1 VKTILVVC
9 CALLAAACAPAAQA
23 PSPTPAATVTATP
36 TLHATA
42 TATATATA
50 SPTPTRTLAPGVRR
64 LDSVAGRAVASPD
77 GKWIGVAPA
86 GGVGPFALQV
96 FDVEGRLQR
105 THTLPTPN
113 WRWLEDSSG
122 FFVALDAPQRSSA
135 LGIIELAGG
144 AARDTGLQMSGESL
158 SRDRTWVVAA
168 HEEGCCADVLRREIW
183 ATLRMGG
190 PTRVVAKAA
199 STEKQA
205 IAILG
210 IDARDRVVYRDA
222 ADIFSVP
229 VTGGTPQ
236 RLGPTAG
243 DWRKTFIGTASPD
256 GLAIMVITVD
266 PAIWAV
272 VSGDRVTAWP
282 SSAGEVLPMRTAEKP
297 TTTTPVWTADHSL
310 LVRTTTGGLAAVNVV
325 SLEQTALGGRLVD
338 GDVPLAYRQLKL
350 LVARAGE
357 LIVLDVASNNVRSTG
372 IDVGQKLPGLTASA
386 LPGGGFIVSLD
397 GTTYRID

>member
-1 VKTILVVC
+1 
-9 CALLAAACAPAAQA
+9 
-23 PSPTPAATVTATP
+23 
-36 TLHATA
+36 
-42 TATATATA
+42 
-50 SPTPTRTLAPGVRR
+50 
-64 LDSVAGRAVASPD
+64 
-77 GKWIGVAPA
+77 
-86 GGVGPFALQV
+86 
-96 FDVEGRLQR
+96 
-105 THTLPTPN
+105 
-113 WRWLEDSSG
+113 
-122 FFVALDAPQRSSA
+122 
-135 LGIIELAGG
+135 
-144 AARDTGLQMSGESL
+144 
-158 SRDRTWVVAA
+158 
-168 HEEGCCADVLRREIW
+168 
-183 ATLRMGG
+183 
-190 PTRVVAKAA
+190 
-199 STEKQA
+199 
-205 IAILG
+205 
-210 IDARDRVVYRDA
+210 VYRDA

-297 TTTTPVWTADHSL
+297 TATTPVWTADHSL

-325 SLEQTALGGRLVD
+325 SLEQTALGGKLVD

-372 IDVGQKLPGLTASA
+372 IDVSQKLPGLTASA
-386 LPGGGFIVSLD
+386 LLGGGFIVSLD
-397 GTTYRID
+397 GATYRID